1 MNNKLLENI
10 KVYRGNP
17 LLMGVTVIGDEVN
30 FAITAKYGS
39 NCQVVLYEKGKDEEV
54 ARIPFENAQVIGN
67 VYAMSVS
74 GLDYSKYYYNF
85 SVDGEIVTDEY
96 AKALSGKKNW
106 GKACDNL
113 KGIIINDDYDWQQD
127 APLNIPFDE
136 NYFISYACKR
146 IYKACHI
153 KGKTQGNVFRYC

>member
-74 GLDYSKYYYNF
+74 GLDYSKYYYN
-85 SVDGEIVTDEY
+85 TR
-96 AKALSGKKNW
+96 W
-106 GKACDNL
+106 
-113 KGIIINDDYDWQQD
+113 IIYRSKC
-127 APLNIPFDE
+127 
-136 NYFISYACKR
+136 Y
-146 IYKACHI
+146 
-153 KGKTQGNVFRYC
+153 